1 MFTTTR
7 ASYYPHLMAAV
18 PDQRGGQPQTR
29 AQASDLRRLIP
40 FERPQSSPWVVPL
53 PEGAVSKL
61 LLGFRGSSQDDRYF
75 VYADGPSG
83 DGEAVVHIHRS
94 WTGYAL
100 ADITIKL
107 PCGRDGQPD
116 PEGDGAKITKIT
128 YEASQKRWDY
138 EMIGLANLDTAKGFA
153 MHVCGDWVF
162 DIRFPK
168 PIWNDV
174 DARFRKATRDF
185 MTYLE
190 ALEEEQKNR

>member
-1 MFTTTR
+1 
-7 ASYYPHLMAAV
+7 MAAV
-18 PDQRGGQPQTR
+18 PDHLGGQPQTR

-40 FERPQSSPWVVPL
+40 FERPHSSPWVVPL

-61 LLGFRGSSQDDRYF
+61 LLGFRGSSMDDRYF

-100 ADITIKL
+100 AAITIKI

-116 PEGDGAKITKIT
+116 PDCDSSKITKIT

-162 DIRFPK
+162 DIKFPK

-174 DARFRKATRDF
+174 DARFQKATRDF
-185 MTYLE
+185 MAYLG
-190 ALEEEQKNR
+190 ALEEEPKTREP